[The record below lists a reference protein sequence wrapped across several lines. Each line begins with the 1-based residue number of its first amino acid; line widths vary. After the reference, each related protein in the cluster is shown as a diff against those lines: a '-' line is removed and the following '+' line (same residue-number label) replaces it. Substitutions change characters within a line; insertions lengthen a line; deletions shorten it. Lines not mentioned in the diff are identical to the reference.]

1 MSVELG
7 NREVQMI
14 TDAIKSVVND
24 AIKFGNSENFK
35 MLDGSY
41 MKNAEDWRTSI
52 ISNLIQGTQGDN
64 YATHTSVLFNHT
76 NKIDSNIKSV
86 RLETL
91 VDYALDVFNAFDETE
106 TLGDLTEPEF
116 LWTGF
121 EETSEAIYDI
131 AMELTN
137 DFDLEIPSVSEYDGD
152 IRTLLVETNEALMG
166 SDIKAG
172 DVTNSLEL
180 QIRVLDDIRV
190 NELYQMYGTFP
201 STEGVRPFM
210 IQLIELHDQ
219 VDNLDDDLVS
229 EAIDALENLY
239 ISNDPGF
246 SLKEINP
253 GGKGRPSIQQV
264 VKNQIKYF
272 FEEMTNLQDRYINF
286 NYSPSTIFQSTH
298 NSDIERMFGNMGSI
312 VDPMRN
318 AFGDM
323 IFSTKEPAQFT
334 TSFKVFDG
342 IDTDLPFQINKTYMN
357 RFQEIAGRKAYDV
370 TLDPNF
376 AKDINASKN
385 LTAGEFISDY
395 VSMNIYENRIDDDMR
410 EKLNRISINDANADL
425 PYDPRYITPDQFVTD
440 LDNAISN
447 KKLTKTEFK
456 NILKTIEKNV
466 TDTFDLQTH
475 SVFITY
481 LENELKARG
490 YDLSDKTLQKQLD
503 NWAMNNTDFLTARG
517 SQGLLYEDLK
527 NIDNAEGVG
536 FIGLAEGLDEDMN
549 VIDLDNAISKADG
562 VENLNKSKAIMNKN
576 PGVFKKIFSVLE
588 KLDVGDQVIT
598 KAVLPT
604 LGKLGVAGATG
615 PLALAY
621 TAYEMGLLLYDVAN
635 SSYKAQ
641 TTDEDFWDN
650 FGEISDKYS
659 IAYKISKPVYDI
671 ILDNLSKELEQEDE
685 EFIPQ
690 YSYDR

>member
-52 ISNLIQGTQGDN
+52 ISNLIQGTPGDT
-64 YATHTSVLFNHT
+64 YTSHTSVLFNHT
-76 NKIDSNIKSV
+76 NKIDSNMKSV

-106 TLGDLTEPEF
+106 TLGGLTEPEF

-137 DFDLEIPSVSEYDGD
+137 DFDLEIPSVSKYDGD
-152 IRTLLVETNEALMG
+152 IRTLLVETSEALMG

-219 VDNLDDDLVS
+219 VDNLDDDIVS

-239 ISNDPGF
+239 IDNDPGF
-246 SLKEINP
+246 ALKEINP

-286 NYSPSTIFQSTH
+286 NYSPSTIFQSVH
-298 NSDIERMFGNMGSI
+298 DDNVERMFYNMGQI
-312 VDPMRN
+312 VEPMRD

-323 IFSTKEPAQFT
+323 LFSTKEPAQFA
-334 TSFKVFDG
+334 SAFKVFDG
-342 IDTDLPFQINKTYMN
+342 SDTELPYQVNKTYMN

-376 AKDINASKN
+376 AKDLNSTKGRKMGYVAMS
-385 LTAGEFISDY
+385 AGEFLSDF
-395 VSMNIYENRIDDDMR
+395 VSMNIYGNRIDDDMR
-410 EKLNRISINDANADL
+410 EKLNRININDVNKDL
-425 PYDPRYITPDQFVTD
+425 PYDPRYITPDQLVD
-440 LDNAISN
+440 DMDKVLSN
-447 KKLTKTEFK
+447 
-456 NILKTIEKNV
+456 
-466 TDTFDLQTH
+466 
-475 SVFITY
+475 
-481 LENELKARG
+481 
-490 YDLSDKTLQKQLD
+490 
-503 NWAMNNTDFLTARG
+503 
-517 SQGLLYEDLK
+517 
-527 NIDNAEGVG
+527 
-536 FIGLAEGLDEDMN
+536 
-549 VIDLDNAISKADG
+549 ADG
-562 VENLNKSKAIMNKN
+562 VENLNKAKEIIDKN
-576 PGVFKKIFSVLE
+576 PGVFKKVFNVLE
-588 KLDVGDQVIT
+588 KLDIGDQVIT

-604 LGKLGVAGATG
+604 LGRMGVAGATG
-615 PLALAY
+615 PLAIAY
-621 TAYEMGLLLYDVAN
+621 AGYETALLLGDISNAIYQAR
-635 SSYKAQ
+635 
-641 TTDEDFWDN
+641 TTDEGFWDN
-650 FGEISDKYS
+650 FGEVSDKYS

-671 ILDNLSKELEQEDE
+671 ILGNLSTELEQEDE

>member
-52 ISNLIQGTQGDN
+52 ISNLIQGTPGDT
-64 YATHTSVLFNHT
+64 YTSHTSVLFNHT
-76 NKIDSNIKSV
+76 NKIDSNMKSV

-91 VDYALDVFNAFDETE
+91 VDYALNVFNAFDETE
-106 TLGDLTEPEF
+106 TLGGLTEPEF

-137 DFDLEIPSVSEYDGD
+137 DFDLEIPSVSKYDGD
-152 IRTLLVETNEALMG
+152 IRTLLVETSEALMG

-239 ISNDPGF
+239 IDNDPGF
-246 SLKEINP
+246 ALKEINP

-286 NYSPSTIFQSTH
+286 NYSPSTIFQSVH
-298 NSDIERMFGNMGSI
+298 DDNVERMFYNMGQI
-312 VDPMRN
+312 VEPMRD

-323 IFSTKEPAQFT
+323 LFSTKEPAQFA
-334 TSFKVFDG
+334 SAFKVFDG
-342 IDTDLPFQINKTYMN
+342 SDTELPYQVNKTYMN

-376 AKDINASKN
+376 AKDLNSTKGRKMGYVAMS
-385 LTAGEFISDY
+385 AGEFLSDF
-395 VSMNIYENRIDDDMR
+395 VSMNIYGNRIDDDMR
-410 EKLNRISINDANADL
+410 EKLNRININDVNKDL
-425 PYDPRYITPDQFVTD
+425 PYDPRYITPDQLVD
-440 LDNAISN
+440 DMDKVLSN
-447 KKLTKTEFK
+447 
-456 NILKTIEKNV
+456 
-466 TDTFDLQTH
+466 
-475 SVFITY
+475 
-481 LENELKARG
+481 
-490 YDLSDKTLQKQLD
+490 
-503 NWAMNNTDFLTARG
+503 
-517 SQGLLYEDLK
+517 
-527 NIDNAEGVG
+527 
-536 FIGLAEGLDEDMN
+536 
-549 VIDLDNAISKADG
+549 ADG
-562 VENLNKSKAIMNKN
+562 VENLNKAKEIIDKN
-576 PGVFKKIFSVLE
+576 PGVFKKVFNVLE
-588 KLDVGDQVIT
+588 KLDIGDQVIT

-604 LGKLGVAGATG
+604 LGRMGVAGATG
-615 PLALAY
+615 PLAIAY
-621 TAYEMGLLLYDVAN
+621 AGYETALLLGDISNAIYQAR
-635 SSYKAQ
+635 
-641 TTDEDFWDN
+641 TTDEGFWDN
-650 FGEISDKYS
+650 FGEVSDKYS

-671 ILDNLSKELEQEDE
+671 ILGNLSTELEQEDE